1 MSYQVLPTGKISK
14 MEPGRF
20 LLSSGG
26 NPAAY
31 GRGTKRIVPTCSQ
44 YARVGK
50 EETAHQTGAEGREIV
65 TGL

>member
-1 MSYQVLPTGKISK
+1 
-14 MEPGRF
+14 MEPARF
-20 LLSSGG
+20 LPSSGG
-26 NPAAY
+26 DPAAY

-50 EETAHQTGAEGREIV
+50 EETAYQTGAEGRETV

>member
-1 MSYQVLPTGKISK
+1 

-26 NPAAY
+26 DPAAD
-31 GRGTKRIVPTCSQ
+31 RGGTERAVPTCSQ

-50 EETAHQTGAEGREIV
+50 EETAYQTGD
-65 TGL
+65 